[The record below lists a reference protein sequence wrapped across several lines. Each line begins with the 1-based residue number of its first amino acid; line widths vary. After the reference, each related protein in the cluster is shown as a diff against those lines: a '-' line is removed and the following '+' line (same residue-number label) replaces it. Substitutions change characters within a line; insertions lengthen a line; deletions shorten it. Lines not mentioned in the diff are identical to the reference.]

1 MKETKVY
8 VVKHPQGAYEDYQE
22 PIVKVFFNEK
32 EAKLYVKEENAKL
45 PLEQAK
51 KCDECYFKWT
61 CVGQKGKKIPSCFN
75 GDKYNCCENYFKYS
89 DIQELFIE
97 KHEIDDIKDHDREK
111 DKRIKELEQDLE
123 FTTKTANELIEIK
136 HKLEQEL
143 AELKEKA
150 IVPKFKTYQLIFYI
164 TQYYTSTKGNA
175 EYDIISDKYYVAENE
190 NEIILGWNYA
200 KDFNQRKY
208 YYVRKDWVFATEQEA
223 QEKLKEIQGN
233 E

>member
-1 MKETKVY
+1 MKEIKVY

-32 EAKLYVKEENAKL
+32 KAKLYVKEENAKL

-97 KHEIDDIKDHDREK
+97 EHEIDDIKTHDRELVAK
-111 DKRIKELEQDLE
+111 VCEKIARNVRVVKIRKEWYAIETDLRAVLDQLQKE
-123 FTTKTANELIEIK
+123 F
-136 HKLEQEL
+136 
-143 AELKEKA
+143 EK
-150 IVPKFKTYQLIFYI
+150 
-164 TQYYTSTKGNA
+164 
-175 EYDIISDKYYVAENE
+175 
-190 NEIILGWNYA
+190 
-200 KDFNQRKY
+200 
-208 YYVRKDWVFATEQEA
+208 
-223 QEKLKEIQGN
+223 
-233 E
+233 

>member
-75 GDKYNCCENYFKYS
+75 GDKYNCCENYFKYD

-97 KHEIDDIKDHDREK
+97 EHEIDDIKDHDRELVK
-111 DKRIKELEQDLE
+111 EVCEKIKEQLGFIVDGQERIVCDGSA
-123 FTTKTANELIEIK
+123 TGDKTI
-136 HKLEQEL
+136 L
-143 AELKEKA
+143 AVLKQIQKEYEK
-150 IVPKFKTYQLIFYI
+150 
-164 TQYYTSTKGNA
+164 
-175 EYDIISDKYYVAENE
+175 
-190 NEIILGWNYA
+190 
-200 KDFNQRKY
+200 
-208 YYVRKDWVFATEQEA
+208 
-223 QEKLKEIQGN
+223 
-233 E
+233 

>member
-22 PIVKVFFNEK
+22 PIAKVFFNEK

-97 KHEIDDIKDHDREK
+97 EHEIDDIKDHD
-111 DKRIKELEQDLE
+111 KELVEKVLRKAKSLITKYDLLKDYNSCAGYFMLDKIIEQIQKE
-123 FTTKTANELIEIK
+123 F
-136 HKLEQEL
+136 
-143 AELKEKA
+143 EK
-150 IVPKFKTYQLIFYI
+150 
-164 TQYYTSTKGNA
+164 
-175 EYDIISDKYYVAENE
+175 
-190 NEIILGWNYA
+190 
-200 KDFNQRKY
+200 
-208 YYVRKDWVFATEQEA
+208 
-223 QEKLKEIQGN
+223 
-233 E
+233 